1 MQELIIG
8 NLKARVPIIQGGM
21 GVGISLSGLAVAV
34 ANEGA
39 IGVIS
44 AAGVGYFEP
53 DFTSNFDG
61 ATKRALENQ
70 IRTAKKNTKGILGV
84 NIMAALS
91 NFEDLVKISIDEEI
105 DIIFA
110 GAGLPLN
117 LPQYL
122 KKDSR
127 TKIVPIISSARAAEI
142 ICNRWKEHYDYLP
155 DAIVIEGPKAG
166 GHLGFKQTQ
175 IDNPAY
181 SLEQLLKEVKAS
193 ISTIER
199 KYNAVIPIIV
209 AGGIYTGEDI
219 YRFIKLGAN
228 GVQLGTLF
236 VTTHECDAS
245 IDFKNIYIKAIEE
258 DINIIE
264 SPVGLPGRAVWNNF
278 LQKVKDGEKHPI
290 NCFFH
295 CLKTC
300 DYKTA
305 PYCIL
310 SALLSA
316 ARGNMQNGFAFSGT
330 NGYRATKIISVKE
343 TIEALLKDYLFHEN
357 QALLSPLT

>member
-1 MQELIIG
+1 MKELKIG
-8 NLKARVPIIQGGM
+8 NLKVRVPIIQGGM
-21 GVGISLSGLAVAV
+21 GVGISLSGLAGAV

-44 AAGVGYFEP
+44 TAGVGYFEP
-53 DFTSNFDG
+53 DFTNNYDG
-61 ATKRALENQ
+61 ATKRALEAQ
-70 IRTAKKNTKGILGV
+70 IRKARKETKGIIGV
-84 NIMAALS
+84 NIMVALS
-91 NFEDLVKISIDEEI
+91 NFDDMVKIAIDEKI

-117 LPQYL
+117 LPKFL
-122 KKDSR
+122 TKDSQ
-127 TKIVPIISSARAAEI
+127 TKLVPIISSARAAEI
-142 ICNRWKEHYDYLP
+142 ICTRWKEHFDYLP

-166 GHLGFKQTQ
+166 GHLGFKRAQ
-175 IDNPAY
+175 IEDPDY
-181 SLEQLLKEVKAS
+181 CLEKLLFEVKKVVS
-193 ISTIER
+193 EFEK
-199 KYNAVIPIIV
+199 KYDATIPIIV
-209 AGGIYTGEDI
+209 AGGIYTGEDMFK
-219 YRFIKLGAN
+219 FISLGAS

-245 IDFKNIYIKAIEE
+245 PEFKEIYINAVEK
-258 DINIIE
+258 DISIID
-264 SPVGLPGRAVWNNF
+264 SPVGLPGRAVWNPF

-295 CLKTC
+295 CLRTC
-300 DYKTA
+300 DYQTA

-330 NGYRATKIISVKE
+330 NAFRATKIISVKE
-343 TIEALLKDYLFHEN
+343 TIESLVKEFLFFEN
-357 QALLSPLT
+357 QALTAAMA